1 MQHRASLCQ
10 ILLMGLLILIKS
22 SHQKHVNEKDEKLI
36 SKIANNNKTSSS
48 SLVLNPNQK
57 QILSQ
62 TIEFNFPIFGQQ
74 QEQPNELENNNVPL
88 PPPPLLP
95 PQPSSPLLP
104 PVHKPN
110 FPFIYP
116 SASSVHLNEYVT
128 ANYNN
133 NNDETQ
139 TETNNENS
147 KNLILY

>member
-1 MQHRASLCQ
+1 MQHRESLCQ
-10 ILLMGLLILIKS
+10 ILLIGLLILIKS

-36 SKIANNNKTSSS
+36 SKIANTNKTSSYQ
-48 SLVLNPNQK
+48 NQK

-88 PPPPLLP
+88 PPPPPPLLP

-128 ANYNN
+128 TNYNN